1 MKDWNNNFFFTCSD
15 LGHISSGMSCDFL
28 RLFSNNTDFVELLR
42 FVSEQPGGTRPAL
55 VRNKCMLFCQFN
67 QFHKIKFHSNK
78 FRCVLFVVPAKMY
91 HRRIEATACNEPQC
105 FEPWVCSNATVS
117 VSLISGK
124 YLNCLSEV
132 IHIHTFAL
140 LFSSMT
146 MIEELSNASFR
157 AILDHIQ
164 THFADFLRMPH
175 YKQTNLAEKAV
186 TELVK
191 HQHEPYKYCP

>member
-1 MKDWNNNFFFTCSD
+1 MQQLVSLCNANPITEKTSEAFN
-15 LGHISSGMSCDFL
+15 LSGF
-28 RLFSNNTDFVELLR
+28 R
-42 FVSEQPGGTRPAL
+42 
-55 VRNKCMLFCQFN
+55 
-67 QFHKIKFHSNK
+67 

-191 HQHEPYKYCP
+191 HQHEPYKYCPQCIPPIYCIFIHDLQGLTYFVIHKKH